1 MKGIHPSKLM
11 PISRGRPWKK
21 NTTPGVKKKSFS
33 PLTRGKNKTLD
44 KNSSTEPG
52 WGGGREVAAPPL
64 QMHSQHMLRDSLAVH
79 RTFWGRRFR
88 KLLVSCVHKFLLLL
102 LQLFLLLPAY
112 FSEGCNSFP
121 GHVNFCREHIFC
133 SRVIPFLK
141 PFRPG

>member
-21 NTTPGVKKKSFS
+21 NTTPGVKKKEF
-33 PLTRGKNKTLD
+33 L
-44 KNSSTEPG
+44 STNP
-52 WGGGREVAAPPL
+52 WKKIRPWTKIQALNLAGGRGGATPPL

-88 KLLVSCVHKFLLLL
+88 KLLVFCVHKFLLLL

-121 GHVNFCREHIFC
+121 GHVNFCSEHIFC